1 MYVSPRFGW
10 CFLLF
15 GGTLRRGGTGN
26 HHHRHHLLEC
36 GVFIPAAAVV
46 YRWESSVLI
55 LTSPLRSDLPPPL
68 PPILSDPDRGPAVC
82 IFSTP
87 GYTPNRTQS
96 ATLADHP
103 TVYVHLACCCCCC
116 FPWSCTSDLTA
127 GKGAGGKQT
136 PRRRPGKKKT
146 GLEQCAP
153 AGGSHILGCGGR
165 YLARYRQRNPSW
177 RTPSNPQKLAQ
188 AAGTAS
194 SD

>member
-1 MYVSPRFGW
+1 MDVSPRFGW

-15 GGTLRRGGTGN
+15 GGTLRKGGTGN

-46 YRWESSVLI
+46 YRWESSALI

-87 GYTPNRTQS
+87 RYTPNRTQS

-116 FPWSCTSDLTA
+116 FPWSFTSDLTA

-136 PRRRPGKKKT
+136 PRRRPGKKKLVLNSARPREGATSLGAT
-146 GLEQCAP
+146 GGTL
-153 AGGSHILGCGGR
+153 LGIVN
-165 YLARYRQRNPSW
+165 ATPSW
-177 RTPSNPQKLAQ
+177 RTLSNPQQLAQ
-188 AAGTAS
+188 AAGAAS